1 MAKEGGIAT
10 VGQNQFDLGVETGKM
25 AADVLSGKAKP
36 ADTPVNVIDYGD
48 MIINEDK
55 AKELGI
61 TIPEK
66 IKEQAEVVKGE

>member
-1 MAKEGGIAT
+1 
-10 VGQNQFDLGVETGKM
+10 M